1 MTREPI
7 VADMLSKDNPPPR
20 ASLRC
25 EIDYRALEFP
35 MTAPVIDTHAHIVPP
50 DMLKMLRKNSEHYGV
65 MFSGDEKRT
74 LVQLAGSDY
83 VRPLPMF
90 LTHLGERI
98 ATMDRQG
105 VDMQILTGWV
115 DFSAYT
121 MPLDLGVRF
130 SELQNDTIAAVV
142 AANPNRYAG
151 AANVPLQDAAA
162 AVKVLQR
169 AADRYGFRAA
179 QIATYLG
186 ANRFLDDPALDP
198 FWAAAQ
204 EMGTFL
210 IFHPYDEQRPAG
222 LHDFFLHNCIGYP
235 LATTIAI
242 VRMMYSGV
250 FDRFPNLLIKV
261 PHAGGFLP
269 YQIERFQHALD
280 FRPEPGSKGFKGRP
294 RDVLK
299 KLYYDTIAFSP
310 ATLRYLIDLVG
321 AERLMVGSDYPFEMG
336 DPDPVASVRAAVAEK
351 DQAAVLGGTVQK
363 IMCLNPACRC
373 GGRALMIDTPDP

>member
-1 MTREPI
+1 MT
-7 VADMLSKDNPPPR
+7 
-20 ASLRC
+20 
-25 EIDYRALEFP
+25 
-35 MTAPVIDTHAHIVPP
+35 TPVIDTHAHIVPP
-50 DMLKMLRKNSEHYGV
+50 DMFKTLRQMPEHYGV
-65 MFSGDEKRT
+65 TWSGGERRP
-74 LVQLAGSDY
+74 LVQLAGSNY

-90 LTHLGERI
+90 LTNVDERI

-121 MPLDLGVRF
+121 MPRDLGVRF
-130 SELQNDTIAAVV
+130 SELQNEAIAGVV
-142 AANPNRYAG
+142 AANPNRFAG
-151 AANVPLQDAAA
+151 AANVPLQDAKAA
-162 AVKVLQR
+162 IEIMQR
-169 AADRYGFRAA
+169 AHEKHGFRAA

-186 ANRFLDDPALDP
+186 PTRFLDDPSLDP
-198 FWAAAQ
+198 FWAAMQ

-210 IFHPYDEQRPAG
+210 IFHPYDELRPAG

-280 FRPEPGSKGFKGRP
+280 FRPEPGSKGFKDHP

-299 KLYYDTIAFSP
+299 KLYYDTITFSTP
-310 ATLRYLIDLVG
+310 TLRYLIDLVG
-321 AERLMVGSDYPFEMG
+321 AERLMIGSDYPFEMG
-336 DPDPVASVRAAVAEK
+336 DPDPVASVKAAVPERH
-351 DQAAVLGGTVQK
+351 QAAVLGRTVQK
-363 IMCLNPACRC
+363 IMCLNPVCGC
-373 GGRALMIDTPDP
+373 GGRPLTPMVDTP